1 MNSIGTSRQVACSTS
16 KSMGFVWFYHVFS
29 IPICN
34 SDSRPWT
41 LCLKKNWNPNR
52 SYMSTA
58 WKLSNPS
65 PAPWHSDDW
74 PGLLC
79 WLFWHASTERC
90 WTSAETGW
98 LSGKFGPKVVIHW
111 ILLTHPHCP
120 FTCFGTSTT
129 SKQKNWKSEQI
140 WESFGHR
147 GASYKNQSPKPH
159 PAVDTHPWVHL
170 PPCCQV
176 SSPLQ
181 KFAHAEAPHG
191 TEANSLPRPFAHS
204 RRSGYKETSFH

>member
-1 MNSIGTSRQVACSTS
+1 M
-16 KSMGFVWFYHVFS
+16 FS
-29 IPICN
+29 PYRAEILIRDP
-34 SDSRPWT
+34 RPYAW
-41 LCLKKNWNPNR
+41 KKNRNPNR
-52 SYMSTA
+52 SYNMSTA

-79 WLFWHASTERC
+79 WLFWHASTARC

-98 LSGKFGPKVVIHW
+98 LSGLKFGPKVVIHW
-111 ILLTHPHCP
+111 ILLKHPHWYVHMLWY
-120 FTCFGTSTT
+120 F
-129 SKQKNWKSEQI
+129 KAKKLEV

-147 GASYKNQSPKPH
+147 GASYKNH
-159 PAVDTHPWVHL
+159 PFPNLPSHTQREDTHPWVHP

-181 KFAHAEAPHG
+181 RFAHAEAPHG

-204 RRSGYKETSFH
+204 RRSGYKETSFHSSEKLSQLPRL